1 MVEQRFAFDAVAA
14 SYDKVRPSYPDSLF
28 DDICAISG
36 LSREDKVLEL
46 GCGTGKATRPLS
58 LRSREITALDPGGQ
72 LLTVARQLL
81 ADRPNIQYVE
91 STFEAWSAPARTYKL
106 VASAQAFHWIEP
118 GAAFSKSAEALVA
131 GGWLAVFGNVPVGM
145 SPSLVEG
152 IKAAYRAHVPAYVGQ
167 ALPESWYLPEG
178 PIAGLFD
185 QSKRF
190 GPVTHRHHA
199 WTWSHTTETYVA
211 FVRSMSH
218 TQVLPE
224 AQREPLL
231 AAIAKAVDMHGGRAE
246 VNYQA
251 HLYMAQRGP

>member
-1 MVEQRFAFDAVAA
+1 MEQRFAFDAVAA
-14 SYDKVRPSYPDSLF
+14 SYDKVRPGYPEKLF
-28 DDICAISG
+28 DDISSICGLTRQDAI
-36 LSREDKVLEL
+36 LEL
-46 GCGTGKATRPLS
+46 GCGTGKATRALA
-58 LRSREITALDPGGQ
+58 LRSREVVALDPGGQ
-72 LLTVARQLL
+72 LLGMARELL
-81 ADRPNIQYVE
+81 ADCPNIRFVE
-91 STFEAWSAPARTYKL
+91 STFEAWPAPTGTYKL
-106 VASAQAFHWIEP
+106 VASAQAFHWIAPEV
-118 GAAFSKSAEALVA
+118 AVAKSADALA
-131 GGWLAVFGNVPVGM
+131 SGGWLAVFGNVPVGL
-145 SPSLVEG
+145 PLSLFES

-178 PIAGLFD
+178 PITRMFD

-190 GPVTHRHHA
+190 GPVTHRHHD

-211 FVRSMSH
+211 FVHSLSH